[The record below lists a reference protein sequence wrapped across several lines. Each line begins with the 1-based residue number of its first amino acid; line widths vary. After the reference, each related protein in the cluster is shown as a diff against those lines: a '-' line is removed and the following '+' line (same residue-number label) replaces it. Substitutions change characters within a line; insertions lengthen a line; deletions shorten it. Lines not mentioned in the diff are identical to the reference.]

1 MSNAIETASQS
12 THENTIQNYD
22 ALQQD
27 VDLNLVPLA
36 FKKTMKDLG
45 ATTRDHVAV
54 PLDKIRFRENYN
66 VRLDGERYRQ
76 RVEHIAQLM
85 LANGYQQDKP
95 ITGFV
100 AEEDGEQVAYV
111 VSGHTRVRAARRAN
125 ELGASIEYIPML
137 SVPKGTNEIDL
148 IFDLTIS
155 NDGAPLTLYEQGVV
169 NQRLINRGIS
179 VAEIARRLQRSETH
193 IRNSLELRSAPR
205 AIIEHVEDGRI
216 SETLALELMR
226 KHGNAAIKMIEDGVE
241 KAKTEGRTKVTS
253 TALRG
258 RRLPAPLGMNAIST
272 VENLVQALDPAVLD
286 SVNTQVSQA
295 EEGKGLNGEATVS
308 LPLEVVRQLL
318 ALKGEIDQAREKI
331 AKKEAKAQARDT
343 ADDNGEGERE

>member
-1 MSNAIETASQS
+1 MSNSTETSYPG
-12 THENTIQNYD
+12 THAPTIQNYD
-22 ALQQD
+22 ALQED

-36 FKKTMKDLG
+36 FKRSMRELG

-54 PLDKIRFRENYN
+54 PLEKIRFRENYN
-66 VRLDGERYRQ
+66 VRVDSERYRQ
-76 RVEHIAQLM
+76 RVEHLAQLM

-100 AEEDGEQVAYV
+100 ADESGEQVAYV

-125 ELGASIEYIPML
+125 ELGASIENIPML

-148 IFDLTIS
+148 IFDLSIS

-205 AIIEHVEDGRI
+205 AIIEHVEHGRI

-226 KHGNAAIKMIEDGVE
+226 KHGSEAIKIIEEGVE
-241 KAKTEGRTKVTS
+241 KAKTQGRNKVTS

-272 VENLVQALDPAVLD
+272 VESLVQALDPAVLD
-286 SVNTQVSQA
+286 SVSRQV
-295 EEGKGLNGEATVS
+295 EEDKELGGEATVS
-308 LPLEVVRQLL
+308 LPLGVVRQLL
-318 ALKGEIDQAREKI
+318 VLKDEIDKAREKI
-331 AKKEAKAQARDT
+331 ANREAKS
-343 ADDNGEGERE
+343 